1 MMERE
6 GGKRQ
11 TESGRHEKEARLAVI
26 SSESVKTLPSIGL
39 KTDIVRVP
47 VLFKNDYFDCVAK
60 KKKLSMNLYCNI
72 VTLVE

>member
-1 MMERE
+1 MDRGRGDSCFLPRKRQMMERE

-39 KTDIVRVP
+39 KTDLVRAP
-47 VLFKNDYFDCVAK
+47 VLAER
-60 KKKLSMNLYCNI
+60 
-72 VTLVE
+72 LVL